1 MWDLRLFFINGSIP
15 VQSLS
20 LLFVLL
26 FILTSFEEELVT
38 CGLHI
43 LSTLMSQQQDNRKS
57 MIGKKR
63 SGLQGGWIGV

>member
-43 LSTLMSQQQDNRKS
+43 LSTLMSQQQGNRKS
-57 MIGKKR
+57 MIGKK
-63 SGLQGGWIGV
+63 GVACKEAG